1 VLLKVKIVKT
11 SRGEFGVNLK
21 HEEKNVRYALNL
33 MIFFLTALM
42 LISGNAFGETV
53 YVKGV
58 MKITMRT
65 GPGVEHK
72 IVAMVESGDTLE
84 MVEFNNDW
92 SRVRNS
98 SGKEGWVL
106 TRFVTTDVPVSL
118 VAATLK
124 RENAVLKETLDEVKA
139 ENAELAGV
147 KAKFETLENSY
158 SMLKKEAAEFLSLK
172 QKYKEMTQTFED
184 QQDHIAALERRLGK
198 EEIKWFLSGAGV
210 LVAGIILGI
219 SARRKKR
226 GSLL

>member
-1 VLLKVKIVKT
+1 MLLKV
-11 SRGEFGVNLK
+11 SNASMGAFEVNLK
-21 HEEKNVRYALNL
+21 NEEKNVKSALNL
-33 MIFFLTALM
+33 IVFVLTV
-42 LISGNAFGETV
+42 LILNPGSTFGETV

-84 MVEFNNDW
+84 VVEFNRDW

-98 SGKEGWVL
+98 NGKEGWVL
-106 TRFVTTDVPVSL
+106 TRYVTTDVPVTL

-124 RENAVLKETLDEVKA
+124 RENTVLKEALDKVRV
-139 ENAELAGV
+139 ENADLAGV

-158 SMLKKEAAEFLSLK
+158 SLLKKEAAEFLSLK
-172 QKYKEMTQTFED
+172 EKYREMTQTFED
-184 QQDHIAALERRLGK
+184 QQVHIAALERRLGK

-219 SARRKKR
+219 SAKKKKR
-226 GSLL
+226 SSFM

>member
-1 VLLKVKIVKT
+1 MK
-11 SRGEFGVNLK
+11 S
-21 HEEKNVRYALNL
+21 ALNL
-33 MIFFLTALM
+33 IVFVLTV
-42 LISGNAFGETV
+42 LILNPGSTFGETV

-84 MVEFNNDW
+84 VVEFNRDW

-98 SGKEGWVL
+98 NGKEGWVL
-106 TRFVTTDVPVSL
+106 TRYVTTDVPVTL

-124 RENAVLKETLDEVKA
+124 RENTVLKEALDKVRV
-139 ENAELAGV
+139 ENADLAGV

-158 SMLKKEAAEFLSLK
+158 SLLKKEAAEFLSLK
-172 QKYKEMTQTFED
+172 EKYREMTQTFED
-184 QQDHIAALERRLGK
+184 QQVHIAALERRLGK

-219 SARRKKR
+219 SAKKKKR
-226 GSLL
+226 SSFM

>member
-1 VLLKVKIVKT
+1 M
-11 SRGEFGVNLK
+11 GAFEVNLK
-21 HEEKNVRYALNL
+21 NEEKNVKSALNL
-33 MIFFLTALM
+33 IVFVLTV
-42 LISGNAFGETV
+42 LILNPGSTFGETV

-84 MVEFNNDW
+84 VVEFNRDW

-98 SGKEGWVL
+98 NGKEGWVL
-106 TRFVTTDVPVSL
+106 TRYVTTDVPVTL

-124 RENAVLKETLDEVKA
+124 RENTVLKEALDKVRV
-139 ENAELAGV
+139 ENADLAGV

-158 SMLKKEAAEFLSLK
+158 SLLKKEAAEFLSLK
-172 QKYKEMTQTFED
+172 EKYREMTQTFED
-184 QQDHIAALERRLGK
+184 QQVHIAALERRLGK

-219 SARRKKR
+219 SAKKKKR
-226 GSLL
+226 SSFM